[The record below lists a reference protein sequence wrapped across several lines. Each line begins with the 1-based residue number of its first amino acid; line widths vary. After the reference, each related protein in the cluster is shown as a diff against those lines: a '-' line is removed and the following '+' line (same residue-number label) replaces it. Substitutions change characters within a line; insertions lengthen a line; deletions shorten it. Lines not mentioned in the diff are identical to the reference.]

1 MDHYKNCNFD
11 DFLSDESF
19 RSWVW
24 DPSPELSLKWD
35 KVIQDNPHQAETIQQ
50 ARIMLLTI
58 DGRYN
63 KAAAKPD
70 FKNSIRA
77 IVLAAKEKQ
86 PAALSSV
93 GKQRIYNLGWL
104 RFAAAIVL
112 LSTVGIWF
120 YMREGAKAKTI
131 TRHNNSL
138 AAMTILLSDSSMVI
152 LESGSTLVYPSGF
165 SGSTR
170 EVTLQGEAFFEIR
183 RNESK
188 PFFVFA
194 NQTVT
199 KVLGTSF
206 RVSSNGA
213 GNSVTVSVKTGKV
226 AVFAE
231 SDAKREVAAT
241 VPEHQ
246 VLLVANEQVVI
257 DHKKEDK
264 PEGAF
269 LKTSITG
276 KVGKPLTNRMYEDVP
291 VPMILHAL
299 ELEYGISI
307 LYDKKILSGC
317 LLNTQF
323 DEEFLQQ
330 KILTICKAI
339 GATYEISEGYIT
351 IKSNGCS

>member
-1 MDHYKNCNFD
+1 MDQYGNYNFD

-19 RSWVW
+19 KSWVW
-24 DPSPELSLKWD
+24 EPSPELSEKWEKIILD
-35 KVIQDNPHQAETIQQ
+35 HAHQAEVIQQ

-58 DGRYN
+58 DGRFN
-63 KAAAKPD
+63 KAAEQPD
-70 FKNSIRA
+70 FKNNIKS
-77 IVLAAKEKQ
+77 IVLAAKDRE
-86 PAALSSV
+86 SSV
-93 GKQRIYNLGWL
+93 LRNGGKQGLLTFGWL

-120 YMREGAKAKTI
+120 YMRDGRNGKTI
-131 TRHNNSL
+131 TRRNDSS
-138 AAMTILLSDSSMVI
+138 AAITILLSDSSMVI
-152 LESGSTLVYPSGF
+152 LESGSTLIYPSGF
-165 SGSTR
+165 SGGTR
-170 EVTLQGEAFFEIR
+170 EVTLEGEAFFEIR

-206 RVSSNGA
+206 RINSKGA
-213 GNSVTVSVKTGKV
+213 GNLVTVSVKTGKV
-226 AVFAE
+226 TVFTK
-231 SDAKREVAAT
+231 SDAKNEEVAAA
-241 VPEHQ
+241 PANQ
-246 VLLVANEQVVI
+246 VLLVANEQVVV
-257 DHKKEDK
+257 DPAKENK
-264 PEGAF
+264 PDVAF
-269 LKTSITG
+269 QKTSISSTAG
-276 KVGKPLTNRMYEDVP
+276 KSVSNRMFEDVP
-291 VPMILHAL
+291 VPVILHAL

-339 GATYEISEGYIT
+339 GATYEISGGHIT
-351 IKSNGCS
+351 IKSNGC